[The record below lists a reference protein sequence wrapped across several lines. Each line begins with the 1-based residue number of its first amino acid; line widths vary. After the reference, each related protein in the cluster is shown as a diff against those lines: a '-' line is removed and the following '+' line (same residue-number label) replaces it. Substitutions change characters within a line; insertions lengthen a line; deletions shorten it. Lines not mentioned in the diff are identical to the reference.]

1 MRYPARALTFLLS
14 FVALSALESR
24 VAEASGFKVYG
35 YQTAAEGQT
44 EVAYW
49 YTHILQS
56 GVPYNFF
63 GQTVTKEGLSRH
75 SIELEYGVT
84 DRWMISGYLDF
95 EQHPDA
101 NLEYAQFRTVF
112 SRYRLFEQGE
122 RFLDTAIYLEYYIPH
137 ASSQRDEKIETR
149 LILEK
154 TLVPF
159 VVRLNPILEKA
170 LSGADVEEGVELE
183 YAAGVYVPIDG
194 LRVGLE
200 AYGKFGEMR
209 DWKPWDAQEHYL
221 VPAVKFHLG
230 PQVEVD
236 LGVGVGLTKASDDLL
251 VKTILEYE
259 F

>member
-1 MRYPARALTFLLS
+1 MRDLIRVLTCLAAF
-14 FVALSALESR
+14 ATLSALEST

-35 YQTAAEGQT
+35 YKTAAEGQV

-49 YTHILQS
+49 YTRILQS
-56 GVPYNFF
+56 EVPYNFF
-63 GQTVTKEGLSRH
+63 GQTVNKEGLSQH

-95 EQHPDA
+95 ESHPA
-101 NLEYAQFRTVF
+101 GNLEYAQFRTVF

-122 RFLDTAIYLEYYIPH
+122 RFVDTAIYVEYYIPH
-137 ASSQRDEKIETR
+137 ASSQRDEKFETR

-159 VVRLNPILEKA
+159 VIRLNPIIEKA

-183 YAAGVYVPIDG
+183 YAAGLYAPING

-221 VPAVKFHLG
+221 VPDVGFHLG
-230 PQVEVD
+230 PHIEVD

-251 VKTILEYE
+251 VKTVLEYE

>member
-1 MRYPARALTFLLS
+1 MRYLARVLTVLVF
-14 FVALSALESR
+14 FAALSALESTI
-24 VAEASGFKVYG
+24 AEASGFKVYG
-35 YQTAAEGQT
+35 YRTSAEGQA

-49 YTHILQS
+49 YTRILQS

-63 GQTVTKEGLSRH
+63 GQAVNKEGLSQH

-95 EQHPDA
+95 EQHPDG

-122 RFLDTAIYLEYYIPH
+122 RFFDTAIYLEYYIPH

-159 VVRLNPILEKA
+159 VIRLNPILEKT

-183 YAAGVYVPIDG
+183 YAAGVYAPIDRV
-194 LRVGLE
+194 RVGLE

-221 VPAVKFHLG
+221 FPDVEFHLG
-230 PQVEVD
+230 PHVEVD
-236 LGVGVGLTKASDDLL
+236 LGVGVGLTKASDDLV